1 MRKVLV
7 ILGQLSDLDVE
18 WLGRVGTRR
27 EVPRGEAIIQEGKP
41 SSALYFIL
49 SGRFGVRVAALGS
62 GPVALMDVGEIAG
75 EMSFVD
81 AAPPSATVEAL
92 EPCAVLAIPRNTLQQ
107 RLDEDTPFA
116 ARFYK
121 ALAMFLSDRIR
132 QGRAKPGSLRLD
144 EGQVDD
150 DEIDPGVLAHVSAAG
165 DRFNRILKAFSEA

>member
-18 WLGRVGTRR
+18 WLGRVGTRQ
-27 EVPRGEAIIQEGKP
+27 EVARGEAIIQEGKP
-41 SSALYFIL
+41 SPALYFIL

-81 AAPPSATVEAL
+81 ASPPSATVEAL
-92 EPCAVLAIPRNTLQQ
+92 EPGTVLAIPRTTLQR
-107 RLDEDTPFA
+107 RLDEDAAFA

-121 ALAMFLSDRIR
+121 AMAMFLSDRIR
-132 QGRAKPGSLRLD
+132 QGRANPGSIRLD

-165 DRFNRILKAFSEA
+165 DRFNRILKAFGEV